1 MDIKVGDLVLI
12 EEGIYKGEEATVLKV
27 LDSSILR
34 LCVCSNGDG
43 NVFLKPES
51 ITKMKNKKY
60 SVQEIFDKAEE
71 GDIFQNEDGY
81 KYIYKDGSIYDYED
95 DYDIAEYYS
104 LGIIMKMKFTKV
116 IERSKLKVNKRDLS
130 NIVELLKDN
139 GYYYEIEEE

>member
-1 MDIKVGDLVLI
+1 MSKR
-12 EEGIYKGEEATVLKV
+12 K
-27 LDSSILR
+27 SSKK
-34 LCVCSNGDG
+34 SD
-43 NVFLKPES
+43 
-51 ITKMKNKKY
+51 KM
-60 SVQEIFDKAEE
+60 QEIFDKAEE

>member
-27 LDSSILR
+27 LGDDLVRLR
-34 LCVCSNGDG
+34 VCSNGDS